1 MDHYDLKRSTRGGA
15 DLGREGP
22 YNLIYKDGKSCM
34 GECGIKAVYCK
45 NKERY
50 CGL

>member
-1 MDHYDLKRSTRGGA
+1 MDCYELKRSTWGGA
-15 DLGREGP
+15 DLEWEGVHD
-22 YNLIYKDGKSCM
+22 LIYKDGKSCM
-34 GECGIKAVYCK
+34 GESGIKAVYCE